1 MMKRSLALSMLIA
14 AVALSACGGSK
25 SAETTAAS
33 SAVETSAE
41 ASAADET
48 TAAGGSVIA
57 PEAVKAD
64 HTNGGFPVRLDATSF
79 DGKTVKAEF
88 FNFDRYDV
96 AKINALKE
104 GDVIQ
109 VAQKNIGIKTIEKK
123 NAETGNFPQVI
134 INGGVENGGVSLIQD
149 GDYFRTQSADGTPLY
164 YSTGTEQLKLAS
176 DVTYMDYSDLNQQN
190 GVTYTADQIKDAF
203 AKDKDKDWGPQVI
216 SIVLKDGEVKQIFRT
231 YAPSE
236 AKN

>member
-1 MMKRSLALSMLIA
+1 MRKAGLFCVAAIAALSIT
-14 AVALSACGGSK
+14 ACGGSK
-25 SAETTAAS
+25 KETTAAS

-64 HTNGGFPVRLDATSF
+64 LDATSF

-134 INGGVENGGVSLIQD
+134 INGGVENGGASLIQD
-149 GDYFRTQSADGTPLY
+149 GDYFRSQSADGTPLY
-164 YSTGTEQLKLAS
+164 YSTGTEELKLAS

-190 GVTYTADQIKDAF
+190 GVTYTVDQIKDAF

-236 AKN
+236 AKH

>member
-1 MMKRSLALSMLIA
+1 MRKAGLFCVAAIAALSIT
-14 AVALSACGGSK
+14 ACGGSK
-25 SAETTAAS
+25 KETTAAS

-57 PEAVKAD
+57 PEAAKAD

-134 INGGVENGGVSLIQD
+134 INGGVENGGASLIQD
-149 GDYFRTQSADGTPLY
+149 GDYFRSQSADGTPLY
-164 YSTGTEQLKLAS
+164 YSTGTEELKLAS

-190 GVTYTADQIKDAF
+190 GVTYTVDQIKDAF
-203 AKDKDKDWGPQVI
+203 AKDKDKAWGPQVI

>member
-1 MMKRSLALSMLIA
+1 MRKAGVFCVAAIAALSIT
-14 AVALSACGGSK
+14 ACGGGK
-25 SAETTAAS
+25 KETAAS

-41 ASAADET
+41 AAAADAT

-57 PEAVKAD
+57 PEAAKAD

-104 GDVIQ
+104 GDVIR
-109 VAQKNIGIKTIEKK
+109 VAQKDVGIKTIEKK

-164 YSTGTEQLKLAS
+164 YSTGTEELKLAS

-190 GVTYTADQIKDAF
+190 GVTYTTDQIKEAF
-203 AKDKDKDWGPQVI
+203 SKDKDKDWGPQVI

-231 YAPSE
+231 YAPTE

>member
-1 MMKRSLALSMLIA
+1 M
-14 AVALSACGGSK
+14 
-25 SAETTAAS
+25 
-33 SAVETSAE
+33 
-41 ASAADET
+41 
-48 TAAGGSVIA
+48 
-57 PEAVKAD
+57 
-64 HTNGGFPVRLDATSF
+64 RLDATSF